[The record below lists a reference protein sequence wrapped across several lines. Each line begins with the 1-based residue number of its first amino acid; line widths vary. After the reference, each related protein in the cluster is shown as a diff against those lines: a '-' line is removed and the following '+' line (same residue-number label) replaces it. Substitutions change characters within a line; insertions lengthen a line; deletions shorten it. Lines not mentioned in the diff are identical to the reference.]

1 MTILKIK
8 KRYWKNISSKEHWW
22 IKKFDKNN
30 AWDKT
35 LLVLVLGSSIMI
47 LEDLLTFK
55 NILKFKMSEIYAIL
69 NSWKKKQF
77 WKEQILEEHYL

>member
-1 MTILKIK
+1 
-8 KRYWKNISSKEHWW
+8 
-22 IKKFDKNN
+22 
-30 AWDKT
+30 
-35 LLVLVLGSSIMI
+35 MI